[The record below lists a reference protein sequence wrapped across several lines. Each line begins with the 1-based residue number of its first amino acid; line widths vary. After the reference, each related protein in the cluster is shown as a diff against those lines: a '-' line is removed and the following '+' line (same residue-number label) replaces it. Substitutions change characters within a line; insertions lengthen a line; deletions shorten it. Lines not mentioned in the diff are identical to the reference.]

1 MTGPAARAGRAF
13 ASAARRNTC
22 KRGYMKRFHNWP
34 LSASSALTFLTISVS
49 LGGAYAI
56 SGSFFANVSVS
67 DLRRFGGVTI
77 DDLRAFELWRIPVS
91 QLLHARMLHMLF
103 NALWL
108 LLLGHRLERRIG
120 SLRLLL
126 LWLVAGGLA
135 TAASPIGI
143 EAPWNVGTGASQ
155 ALFAFASCAL
165 VLARRQA
172 VGRAYTT
179 ALASTYLAIGL
190 ILDLVTA
197 GHPKLGHLAGAL
209 LGSLLGAT
217 FLNLPENPTETTK

>member
-1 MTGPAARAGRAF
+1 M
-13 ASAARRNTC
+13 
-22 KRGYMKRFHNWP
+22 
-34 LSASSALTFLTISVS
+34 
-49 LGGAYAI
+49 
-56 SGSFFANVSVS
+56 
-67 DLRRFGGVTI
+67 
-77 DDLRAFELWRIPVS
+77 ELWRIPVS

-135 TAASPIGI
+135 TAASPIGV

-155 ALFAFASCAL
+155 ALFAFSSCAL

-172 VGRAYTT
+172 IGRGYT
-179 ALASTYLAIGL
+179 AAVASTYLAIGL

-209 LGSLLGAT
+209 LGSLLGAA
-217 FLNLPENPTETTK
+217 FLNLPENPTGTTK

>member
-1 MTGPAARAGRAF
+1 
-13 ASAARRNTC
+13 
-22 KRGYMKRFHNWP
+22 MKRFQNWP

-56 SGSFFANVSVS
+56 SGSFFGNVSVS

-77 DDLRAFELWRIPVS
+77 DDLRALELWRIPVS

-108 LLLGHRLERRIG
+108 LLLGHRLEHRIG

-172 VGRAYTT
+172 VGRGYTT
-179 ALASTYLAIGL
+179 AVASTYLAIGL
-190 ILDLVTA
+190 FLDLVTA

-217 FLNLPENPTETTK
+217 FLNLPENPNETTKET